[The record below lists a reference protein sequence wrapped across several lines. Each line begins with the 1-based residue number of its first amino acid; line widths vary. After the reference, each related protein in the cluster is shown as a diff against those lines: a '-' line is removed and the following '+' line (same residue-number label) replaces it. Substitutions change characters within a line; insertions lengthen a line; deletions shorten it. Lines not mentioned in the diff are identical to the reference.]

1 VRYAPGDGRER
12 GEAVDLLAFEG
23 VVVDGQIQLR
33 TNIRLPERATVYVLI
48 PNLKAP
54 KTVRIPSPRL
64 VHREQAAD
72 FRKEVIEET
81 ADAGL

>member
-1 VRYAPGDGRER
+1 MYSVMESER
-12 GEAVDLLAFEG
+12 GEVVDVAAFEG
-23 VVVDGQIQLR
+23 VVVNGQIRLR
-33 TNIRLPERATVYVLI
+33 TNIRLPEQATVYVLI

-54 KTVRIPSPRL
+54 KMVRIPSPRL

-72 FRKEVIEET
+72 FRKEVVEGT

>member
-1 VRYAPGDGRER
+1 MHSVMESER
-12 GEAVDLLAFEG
+12 GKLVDVAAFEG
-23 VVVDGQIQLR
+23 VVVNGQIQLR
-33 TNIRLPERATVYVLI
+33 TNVRLPEQATVYVLI

-54 KTVRIPSPRL
+54 KMVRIPGPRL

-81 ADAGL
+81 GDASL